1 MINRT
6 NTPAPQLGSFAPH
19 REVRAV
25 PATYLFRAA
34 VVHLRS
40 RMANENSLERT
51 CKSLYRNDPV
61 TPLLLK
67 STASPA
73 TTTDPAWAG
82 PLARRVVSSLLQ
94 EIVSISAA
102 ADLLVRAMRLNF
114 DRAQSIQLPGRQLA
128 VPSDAGWVSEG
139 AAIPVHDYM
148 TNMLTLRPHKLA
160 SITTYTAELARA
172 SNVEEVTRGLITEDV
187 ALQLDATLF
196 STTAETVV
204 NPGGILA
211 GVAAISSANGTDRR
225 ENMTQDIEN
234 LVAALAAN
242 KGGSQPTFITD
253 PAHAAAM
260 KAALSPKFDYPILAS
275 TALTN
280 GTLICVE
287 PRSLASTVVD
297 ADADFATSD
306 ASVLH
311 YEDTTP
317 TDIVAGGTP
326 ATPTKSLF
334 QTDGVCV
341 EADRRRNRVDD
352 ACPARCL
359 DASCKLV
366 RHDRSREA
374 PRDARLR
381 R

>member
-1 MINRT
+1 VINRT

-51 CKSLYRNDPV
+51 CKSLYANDPV

-73 TTTDPAWAG
+73 TTTDPTWAG

-102 ADLLVRAMRLNF
+102 ANLLARAMRLSF
-114 DRAQSIQLPGRQLA
+114 DRAHQIQLPGRQMA
-128 VPSDAGWVSEG
+128 VPSDAGWVAEG
-139 AAIPVHDYM
+139 APIAVHDYM

-160 SITTYTAELARA
+160 SITTYTNELARA
-172 SNVEEVTRGLITEDV
+172 SNIEEVVRGLISEDV
-187 ALQLDATLF
+187 SLQLDATLF
-196 STTAETVV
+196 SASAETAV

-211 GVAAISSANGTDRR
+211 GVAAISSANGTDKH
-225 ENMTQDIEN
+225 ENMVEDVEN

-253 PAHAAAM
+253 PAHAVAL
-260 KAALSPKFDYPILAS
+260 KAGLSPAFDYPILPS
-275 TALTN
+275 TALAP

-306 ASVLH
+306 ASVMH
-311 YEDTTP
+311 YESATP
-317 TDIVAGGTP
+317 ADIVSGGTP

-334 QTDGVCV
+334 QTDGV
-341 EADRRRNRVDD
+341 A
-352 ACPARCL
+352 L
-359 DASCKLV
+359 KLTV
-366 RHDRSREA
+366 AGIAWMMRA
-374 PRDARLR
+374 PHVAWTQNVNW
-381 R
+381 